1 MGEGKAATTTMMMT
15 VGTTS
20 SKIRDPPQ
28 RGPAK
33 EEQGGLLMETVR
45 TSTKRARKTDMTG
58 TEWNEWIGTA
68 TIVMGITT
76 HS

>member
-1 MGEGKAATTTMMMT
+1 MVTTTTIMKIM
-15 VGTTS
+15 GTTG
-20 SKIRDPPQ
+20 SKLRDAPQ
-28 RGPAK
+28 GEPAK
-33 EEQGGLLMETVR
+33 EEQGRLLIETVP